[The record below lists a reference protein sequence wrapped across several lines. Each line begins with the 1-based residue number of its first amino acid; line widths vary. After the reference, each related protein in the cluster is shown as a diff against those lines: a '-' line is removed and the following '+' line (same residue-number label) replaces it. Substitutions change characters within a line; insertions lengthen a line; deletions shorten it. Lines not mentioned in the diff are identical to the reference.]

1 MIMGI
6 ASGLLLWELWD
17 RQSWVFTRYRSL
29 VTSILFNPFGGAIA
43 DRFSRRKVLMVTDL
57 ICAGL
62 CLLISFISNDQL
74 MIGALIFAN
83 VVQAIAFAFSR
94 PANKSYI
101 TEIVDKEDI
110 NYEIGRASCR
120 ERV

>member
-1 MIMGI
+1 MLY
-6 ASGLLLWELWD
+6 LL
-17 RQSWVFTRYRSL
+17 
-29 VTSILFNPFGGAIA
+29 
-43 DRFSRRKVLMVTDL
+43 TDL

-62 CLLISFISNDQL
+62 FLLISFISNNQL

-101 TEIVDKEDI
+101 IEIVDKEDI
-110 NYEIGRASCR
+110 VAYNSHLELPCR
-120 ERV
+120 LSVSQLQFCLLS

>member
-1 MIMGI
+1 
-6 ASGLLLWELWD
+6 
-17 RQSWVFTRYRSL
+17 
-29 VTSILFNPFGGAIA
+29 
-43 DRFSRRKVLMVTDL
+43 
-57 ICAGL
+57 
-62 CLLISFISNDQL
+62 

-110 NYEIGRASCR
+110 VTYNSHLELALQVISVSAPVLSFYRDAVCKSARDSSAGCS
-120 ERV
+120 